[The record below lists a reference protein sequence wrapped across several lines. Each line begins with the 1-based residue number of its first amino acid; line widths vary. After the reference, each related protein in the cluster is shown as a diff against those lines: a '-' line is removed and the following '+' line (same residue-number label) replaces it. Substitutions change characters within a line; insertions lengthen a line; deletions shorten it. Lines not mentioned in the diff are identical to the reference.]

1 MDQKE
6 QIAKIA
12 KNATSKFIYVIIMTL
27 LLVFVNDTFW
37 FLIFDY
43 LKPSFLV
50 DQNNQLQPI
59 RTLALIRILQS
70 SIVYLVFTY
79 IFSKRIIRDLDAYM

>member
-6 QIAKIA
+6 QIV
-12 KNATSKFIYVIIMTL
+12 KNAISKFIYVIIMTL

-37 FLIFDY
+37 FLIFEY

-59 RTLALIRILQS
+59 RTLALIRVIQS
-70 SIVYLVFTY
+70 IIVYLVFTY
-79 IFSKRIIRDLDAYM
+79 ILSRKMVRDFDAYM